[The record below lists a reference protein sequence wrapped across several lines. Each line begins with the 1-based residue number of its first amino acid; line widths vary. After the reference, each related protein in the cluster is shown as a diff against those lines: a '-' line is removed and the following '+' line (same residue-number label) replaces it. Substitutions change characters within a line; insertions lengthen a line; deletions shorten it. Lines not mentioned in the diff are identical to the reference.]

1 MVLMAGPDLGTPMA
15 AHAPACGIPTTLLPL
30 TRDCVCV
37 HKVLDEAFVFR
48 LKKMSFVPLEC
59 PNIVFGKHVLT
70 EKQTKTGFP
79 KNPP

>member
-37 HKVLDEAFVFR
+37 HKVLDEAGLR
-48 LKKMSFVPLEC
+48 K
-59 PNIVFGKHVLT
+59 
-70 EKQTKTGFP
+70 
-79 KNPP
+79 